1 MLAMG
6 AGVPGPP
13 SQIAKETI
21 ENIDANSTKEI
32 SAKFF
37 IMSQQG
43 LKGFYYE
50 FLNTQF

>member
-1 MLAMG
+1 MLGIGG
-6 AGVPGPP
+6 AAPGPP
-13 SQIAKETI
+13 RQSAKATV

-50 FLNTQF
+50 FLNTHL